1 MPGHQPRVKG
11 ARNYWYLRMS
21 DLDGACR
28 AAHLPAPETPLDT
41 ATIAAIATP
50 PGEGGI
56 GVVRISGPD
65 AADIAGRIFHRA
77 GRKRPLDLRAVE
89 SHRLLFGTVVDPA
102 TQQPVDEVLLAWM
115 AGPHTYTRED
125 TVELSCHGG
134 PVPLQETLRLALAAG
149 ARHAE
154 PGEFTLRAFLNG
166 RLDLT
171 QAEAVLNVIGARTAE
186 SLRLAVSD
194 LAGDLTRRLE
204 PANAALISLLAY
216 LDASADFPDDEI
228 ETADIATGLRAAREA
243 LEDVVAGSK
252 AGMLYRDGARIALV
266 GRPNVG
272 KSSLLNALLRAE
284 RAIVTPIAGT
294 TRDVIM
300 ETINLRGIPA
310 TLLDTAGIVETDD
323 VVERIGVERSRDAL
337 RTSAAVVLVLD
348 GSEPPQ
354 AGDLDIV
361 RALAERPA
369 DERTPVVI
377 AINKADLPQVG
388 QGRATGLLPDAT
400 IVHLSATTGEGL
412 ETLED
417 ALAGVLG
424 GASAQPAMIT
434 ARQRAAVDRALAHI
448 EDAET
453 AYAAGIP
460 QDLLATSVR
469 AALHA
474 VGEVTGEHVDEAV
487 LNEIFSRFCIGK

>member
-1 MPGHQPRVKG
+1 M
-11 ARNYWYLRMS
+11 
-21 DLDGACR
+21 
-28 AAHLPAPETPLDT
+28 DT

-56 GVVRISGPD
+56 GVVRISGAD
-65 AADIAGRIFHRA
+65 AATIAEQIFRRPGRNGA
-77 GRKRPLDLRAVE
+77 VDLHATE
-89 SHRLLFGTVVDPA
+89 SHRLLYGTIVDPA
-102 TQQPVDEVLLAWM
+102 SKTPIDEVLLAWM

-204 PANAALISLLAY
+204 PANTALISLLAY

-228 ETADIATGLRAAREA
+228 ETADVSIGLQAAEEA
-243 LEDVVAGSK
+243 LEAVIAGSK

-272 KSSLLNALLRAE
+272 KSSLLNALLRAD

-310 TLLDTAGIVETDD
+310 TLLDTAGIVESEDE
-323 VVERIGVERSRDAL
+323 VERIGVERSRNAL
-337 RTSAAVVLVLD
+337 RTAAAVVLVLD
-348 GSEPPQ
+348 GSVEPQ
-354 AGDLDIV
+354 MGDVGIA
-361 RALAERPA
+361 RALADRPA
-369 DERTPVVI
+369 DEQTPVVI
-377 AINKADLPQVG
+377 AINKSDLEDHAD
-388 QGRATGLLPDAT
+388 QGTITSLLPEANM
-400 IVHLSATTGEGL
+400 VHISATTGNGL
-412 ETLED
+412 EDLEQ
-417 ALAGVLG
+417 ALVEVLG
-424 GASAQPAMIT
+424 GSAAQPALIT
-434 ARQRAAVDRALAHI
+434 GRQRAAVDRALMHI
-448 EDAET
+448 HDAQE

-474 VGEVTGEHVDEAV
+474 VGEVTGEHVDQAV

>member
-1 MPGHQPRVKG
+1 M
-11 ARNYWYLRMS
+11 
-21 DLDGACR
+21 
-28 AAHLPAPETPLDT
+28 DT

-65 AADIAGRIFHRA
+65 AAEIGGRVFRRA
-77 GRKRPLDLRAVE
+77 GRVGEIDLREIE
-89 SHRLLFGTVVDPA
+89 SHRLLFGTVVDPVTGDA
-102 TQQPVDEVLLAWM
+102 VDEVLLAWM

-134 PVPLQETLRLALAAG
+134 PIPLQETLRLALAAG

-204 PANAALISLLAY
+204 PANTALISLLAY

-228 ETADIATGLRAAREA
+228 ETADIGTGLQAADEA
-243 LEDVVAGSK
+243 LQAVVAGSK
-252 AGMLYRDGARIALV
+252 AGMLLRDGARIALV

-272 KSSLLNALLRAE
+272 KSSLLNALLRAD
-284 RAIVTPIAGT
+284 RAIVTPVAGT

-310 TLLDTAGIVETDD
+310 TLLDTAGIVETEDI
-323 VVERIGVERSRDAL
+323 VERIGVERSRTAL
-337 RTSAAVVLVLD
+337 KTAAAVVLVVD
-348 GSEPPQ
+348 GSVPPQ
-354 AGDLDIV
+354 PGDLEI
-361 RALAERPA
+361 AQKLAERPA
-369 DERTPVVI
+369 DERTPVVF
-377 AINKADLPQVG
+377 AINKADLPQVD
-388 QGRATGLLPDAT
+388 QGAITCLLPEAVA
-400 IVHLSATTGEGL
+400 IHLSATSGEGL
-412 ETLED
+412 DGLED
-417 ALAGVLG
+417 ALVSVL
-424 GASAQPAMIT
+424 GASAAQPALIT
-434 ARQRAAVDRALAHI
+434 ARQRAAVDRALVHIHDAQEAH
-448 EDAET
+448 
-453 AYAAGIP
+453 AAGVP

-474 VGEVTGEHVDEAV
+474 VGEVTGEHVDDAV
-487 LNEIFSRFCIGK
+487 LTEIFSRFCIGK

>member
-1 MPGHQPRVKG
+1 M
-11 ARNYWYLRMS
+11 
-21 DLDGACR
+21 
-28 AAHLPAPETPLDT
+28 DT

-65 AADIAGRIFHRA
+65 AADIAATIFRRP
-77 GRKRPLDLRAVE
+77 GRKRPLDLRASG
-89 SHRLLFGTVVDPA
+89 SHRLHFGTIVDPA
-102 TQQPVDEVLLAWM
+102 TGDAVDEVLLAWM
-115 AGPHTYTRED
+115 AAPHTYTRED

-134 PVPLQETLRLALAAG
+134 PVPLQETLRLALATG

-204 PANAALISLLAY
+204 PANTALIGLLAY

-228 ETADIATGLRAAREA
+228 ETADIAAGLRAAEEA
-243 LEDVVAGSK
+243 LEAVVAGSK
-252 AGMLYRDGARIALV
+252 AGMLLRDGARIALV

-272 KSSLLNALLRAE
+272 KSSLLNALLRAD
-284 RAIVTPIAGT
+284 RAIVTPVAGT

-310 TLLDTAGIVETDD
+310 TLLDTAGIVETED
-323 VVERIGVERSRDAL
+323 VVERIGVERSRNAL
-337 RTSAAVVLVLD
+337 RTSAAVVLVVD
-348 GSEPPQ
+348 GSVAPR
-354 AGDLDIV
+354 AGDLEIV
-361 RALAERPA
+361 RTLAERPV
-369 DERTPVVI
+369 DERTAVVI
-377 AINKADLPQVG
+377 AVNKADLPQVDQWAIG
-388 QGRATGLLPDAT
+388 WSLPDAPA
-400 IVHLSATTGEGL
+400 VHLSATTGEGL
-412 ETLED
+412 EALEE
-417 ALAGVLG
+417 ALVSALG
-424 GASAQPAMIT
+424 GSAAQPALIT
-434 ARQRAAVDRALAHI
+434 ARQRAAIDRALSHIRDAREAH
-448 EDAET
+448 AS
-453 AYAAGIP
+453 GIP

-487 LNEIFSRFCIGK
+487 LREIFSRFCIGK